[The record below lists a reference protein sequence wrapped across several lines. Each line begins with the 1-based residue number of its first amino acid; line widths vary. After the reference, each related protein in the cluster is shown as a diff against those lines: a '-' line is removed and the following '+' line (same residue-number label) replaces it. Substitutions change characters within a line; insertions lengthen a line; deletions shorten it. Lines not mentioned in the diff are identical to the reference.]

1 MFEDFLSAELE
12 KHIGEIIE
20 IAFVDDLVAQQ
31 YILLSVSGELITVRE
46 VSSYGNLSDSLVI
59 SLQVIDYIRLP
70 QNV

>member
-12 KHIGEIIE
+12 KHIGETLE
-20 IAFVDDLVAQQ
+20 IAFVDDIVAQE
-31 YILLSVSGELITVRE
+31 YILLSVSGNLITVVE
-46 VSSYGNLSDSLVI
+46 VSPYDNPSEPVVI